1 MRTVRCYGIHF
12 NGHFKTV
19 LKDWVDVSSRG
30 LDCNKYLVNLMK
42 NLSKNVDLKNVN
54 L

>member
-30 LDCNKYLVNLMK
+30 LGYNKYLVNLMK
-42 NLSKNVDLKNVN
+42 ILSKNFDIKNVS
-54 L
+54 